1 MDRLWNNIEIES
13 KIRRI
18 STSSSSKH
26 DEEER
31 DYVTENKLYLKGIRD
46 RTNKAESEALEKF
59 MYKDKCDEKQRWI
72 DYQNRSRKKS
82 PQELAVE
89 ELLTMPFQFDGR
101 KRSKLNGFLSSESAA
116 ATRRSKCSIGSSCE
130 LCNGFYATCIVTQK
144 EIEAAGGVV
153 INACEQIR
161 RKREEKTDI
170 QIPSLSFRKILA
182 DEDLPDDRDEGSEE
196 EINNSRKRGE
206 QRSMTRRNDRSEL
219 LKLQEMKHT
228 MEFIQDFNE
237 GPLNLSS
244 KYSKS
249 RKDGVEQ

>member
-1 MDRLWNNIEIES
+1 
-13 KIRRI
+13 
-18 STSSSSKH
+18 
-26 DEEER
+26 
-31 DYVTENKLYLKGIRD
+31 
-46 RTNKAESEALEKF
+46 
-59 MYKDKCDEKQRWI
+59 
-72 DYQNRSRKKS
+72 
-82 PQELAVE
+82 
-89 ELLTMPFQFDGR
+89 
-101 KRSKLNGFLSSESAA
+101 
-116 ATRRSKCSIGSSCE
+116 
-130 LCNGFYATCIVTQK
+130 VTQK